1 MQDLLARLRD
11 VQFVRYILASVGAL
25 AVDMACF
32 LLLLA
37 TGTSAVVA
45 SAAGYS
51 AGIAAHWLMSSRA
64 VFSEHVARNGT
75 SRSWQKMLF
84 VLSAFVGLGITTL
97 LVGGGELVGIDPRFA
112 KLVAIGSSFIATWLI
127 RSRIVFRK
135 ASAT

>member
-51 AGIAAHWLMSSRA
+51 AGIAAHWLMSTPSGM
-64 VFSEHVARNGT
+64 ARDPEQPT
-75 SRSWQKMLF
+75 TAWQ
-84 VLSAFVGLGITTL
+84 
-97 LVGGGELVGIDPRFA
+97 VGGVLHDCSTGCVIFEHLLRQ
-112 KLVAIGSSFIATWLI
+112 
-127 RSRIVFRK
+127 RK
-135 ASAT
+135 